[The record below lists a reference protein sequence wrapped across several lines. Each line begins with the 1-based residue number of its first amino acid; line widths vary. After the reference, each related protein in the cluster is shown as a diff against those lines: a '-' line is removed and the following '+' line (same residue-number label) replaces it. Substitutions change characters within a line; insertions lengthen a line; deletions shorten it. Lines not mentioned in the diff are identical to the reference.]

1 MEAMD
6 RPLDSSVLKLRLLKR
21 VAVAVLIVSG
31 LLLAFGGFRRL
42 ITPSLDGKRI
52 RTAVVEQGRIE
63 ATITASGT
71 VVPEFEETLSSPI
84 DSRVLEVLKRPG
96 ETVRRGDPILALD
109 TSATRME
116 LENLEEQIALK
127 QNERRTQALVLQKAM
142 IAQESQFELKQ
153 VDLESRQARHQ
164 RLERLFRDG
173 LTAESDL
180 TEALLDIRR
189 TEIEL
194 RQLRESMD
202 NLSET
207 TSAEIDRLRLET
219 NILLK
224 QTKETRRRLDLA
236 TARALDD
243 GVLTWVIQEKGATV
257 RQGDVLARIADLERL
272 RVDATVSDVYSPR
285 LAEGLPVRVKVG
297 GEYLSGRVRT
307 VLPTIQDG
315 TVTLLIELDDASH
328 PDLRSNLRVDVFII
342 TDAKENALK
351 VRKGPFASG
360 AGRQQAFVVRQG
372 QAYRTEIEIGLSSF
386 DHLEIVS
393 GVAAGD
399 EIVISDMTDYKHMK
413 QVRIR

>member
-1 MEAMD
+1 MD
-6 RPLDSSVLKLRLLKR
+6 RPIDNAVLKMRLVKR
-21 VAVAVLIVSG
+21 VLVG
-31 LLLAFGGFRRL
+31 LLITAGLVLAFGGFRRL
-42 ITPSLDGKRI
+42 ITPSLDSKRI
-52 RTAVVEQGRIE
+52 RTAVVEEGRIE

-71 VVPEFEETLSSPI
+71 MVPEFEEVLSSPI
-84 DSRVLEVLKRPG
+84 DSRVLEVLMHPG
-96 ETVRRGDPILALD
+96 EAVRRGDPILALD

-127 QNERRTQALVLQKAM
+127 QNERRTQELELQKAM
-142 IAQESQFELKQ
+142 IAQGSQHELKQ

-180 TEALLDIRR
+180 AEAALDIRR

-194 RQLRESMD
+194 RQLGESMD
-202 NLSET
+202 NLKQT
-207 TSAEIDRLRLET
+207 ARAEIDRLRLET

-224 QTKETRRRLDLA
+224 QTKETRKRLDLA
-236 TARALDD
+236 TATALRD
-243 GVLTWVIQEKGATV
+243 GVLTWVIAEKGATV

-285 LAEGLPVRVKVG
+285 LVEGLPARVKVG
-297 GEYLSGRVRT
+297 GEYLSGRLRT

-315 TVTLLIELDDASH
+315 TVTLHVELDDASH
-328 PDLRSNLRVDVFII
+328 PDLRSNLRVDVFIV
-342 TDAKENALK
+342 TDTREHALK

-360 AGRQQAFVVRQG
+360 AGLQQAFVVRQG

-386 DHLEIVS
+386 DDLEIVS
-393 GVAAGD
+393 GVVAGD
-399 EIVISDMTDYKHMK
+399 EIVISDMTDYKHM
-413 QVRIR
+413 QQIPIR